1 MNNVKLKT
9 EDFELLK
16 KAFDSFNQ
24 STSRLKESN
33 DFLQRKLKIL
43 NLRLEKKNKE
53 LEVSLREKE
62 SAKNYLNNILESLTA
77 GVIVINLKNNI
88 TVFNRIA
95 EEITGY
101 SSDETI
107 GKNFYDFFN
116 KLLESNPPLRKQ
128 KISKTE
134 TKLITQ
140 EGTELFISI
149 NIHLLRDARG
159 KTIGKIIV
167 IQDITRL
174 KKLEEQA
181 ERRNRLMAMG
191 ELAVNIAHEIRNP
204 LGSIELF
211 ASLLK
216 RELKDNPDNLKLVEH
231 IISSIKSL
239 NHTLSN
245 LLLFTKTQKP
255 AFTDIDIHEFLD
267 NAASFINYNLKQNNI
282 CLKRIYESKNPIIKG
297 DGELLKQV
305 FFNLTLNAIQAMPEG
320 GTLTISTKVLDGKFN
335 RKENNEKNINGKNMN
350 RLNLVE
356 IKFVDS
362 GNGIP
367 EGYIKSIFTP
377 FFTTK
382 ERGTGLGL
390 AIVHNIIDSHNGFIS
405 AKSIKGKGTE
415 FSISIP
421 IERFR
426 QAKTERIL
434 NNSKILGLEKQL

>member
-1 MNNVKLKT
+1 
-9 EDFELLK
+9 
-16 KAFDSFNQ
+16 
-24 STSRLKESN
+24 
-33 DFLQRKLKIL
+33 
-43 NLRLEKKNKE
+43 
-53 LEVSLREKE
+53 
-62 SAKNYLNNILESLTA
+62 
-77 GVIVINLKNNI
+77 
-88 TVFNRIA
+88 
-95 EEITGY
+95 
-101 SSDETI
+101 
-107 GKNFYDFFN
+107 FFN

-282 CLKRIYESKNPIIKG
+282 CLKRIYGSKNPIIKG

-320 GTLTISTKVLDGKFN
+320 GTLNISTKVLDGKFN

-350 RLNLVE
+350 GLNLVE